1 MPLQSRTVLGLARL
15 TLLEARRTAVGKAA
29 FAAIGIAV
37 SLALFVDHVVLTEQ
51 ARATVV
57 AYAVSVRLAIVFI
70 LALAIIVN
78 TVRDLNERIIDSFL
92 ALPLTRMQYAIGKW
106 LGWSGVAVICAL
118 LAGLPLLGSFDT
130 PGRLPWTLSLAAEAV
145 VVASLA
151 LILALALGRIVTAML
166 AFCGMYLFA
175 RIGHL
180 LVVLGTNMGE
190 PNGSLLDRFDVRYV
204 EFVGYLLPRMDHFA
218 DTSWLTGSPVHFGPD
233 ILQALIYVALLGA
246 VARVELRRKQF

>member
-1 MPLQSRTVLGLARL
+1 VPLQPRTVLGLARL

-29 FAAIGIAV
+29 FAAIALAV
-37 SLALFVDHVVLTEQ
+37 SLALFVNHIALTEQ

-118 LAGLPLLGSFDT
+118 SAGLPLLASLGT
-130 PGRLPWTLSLAAEAV
+130 PGRLAWTLSLAAETV

-166 AFCGMYLFA
+166 AFCSLYLFA

-180 LVVLGTNMGE
+180 LVLLGTNMGE
-190 PNGSLLDRFDVRYV
+190 PNGSLVDRFDLRYV
-204 EFVGYLLPRMDHFA
+204 ELAGYLLPRMDRFA
-218 DTSWLTGSPVHFGPD
+218 DTTWLTGAPIHFGPD
-233 ILQALIYVALLGA
+233 IVQALIYIALLGA
-246 VARVELRRKQF
+246 VAHVELRRKQF